1 MPCASAARVLTSYAV
16 AHSIGRTMQP
26 HEAIAALLAAG
37 ETETAIAKAVGVS
50 QSTINRIR
58 HRGHSPRFDLGAA
71 LIQLAEARKGKRK
84 SSKEARNAA

>member
-1 MPCASAARVLTSYAV
+1 
-16 AHSIGRTMQP
+16 MQP

-37 ETETAIAKAVGVS
+37 ETETSIANAVGVS

-84 SSKEARNAA
+84 SKRKEAA

>member
-1 MPCASAARVLTSYAV
+1 MAHASASRVLTSYAA

-37 ETETAIAKAVGVS
+37 ETETSIAKAVGVS

-71 LIQLAEARKGKRK
+71 LIQLAEARKAKRK
-84 SSKEARNAA
+84 SKRKEAA

>member
-1 MPCASAARVLTSYAV
+1 MRR
-16 AHSIGRTMQP
+16 IMKP
-26 HEAIAALLAAG
+26 HEAIEALLAAG

-71 LIQLAEARKGKRK
+71 LIKLAEARKGRRK
-84 SSKEARNAA
+84 SKRATSCAIAPEQESGKGAA